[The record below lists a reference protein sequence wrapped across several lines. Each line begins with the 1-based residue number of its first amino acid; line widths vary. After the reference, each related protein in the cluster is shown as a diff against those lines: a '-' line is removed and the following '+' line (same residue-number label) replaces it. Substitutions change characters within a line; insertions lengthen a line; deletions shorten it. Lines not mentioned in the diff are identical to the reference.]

1 MHSLTLFW
9 LAESVQWI
17 FEISTY
23 DVITADYIIIMSRAT
38 KVTGYHVMYDCS
50 AWFLWVIMS
59 SLCALCWLPSVK
71 KQNHD
76 FYFFFVRCILKQSL
90 DPVFVISR
98 IIKVSV
104 RVISLSLLLLLF
116 SYLFL
121 IYFPI
126 CGNDAVLVSN
136 DILPQNVYSSS
147 SALMNKRKFKEKKF
161 YIYL

>member
-1 MHSLTLFW
+1 MQTFSVNKVIQASQPNNDIVLISLSLSW

-104 RVISLSLLLLLF
+104 RVISLSLQLR
-116 SYLFL
+116 L
-121 IYFPI
+121 ITSASTLI
-126 CGNDAVLVSN
+126 IL
-136 DILPQNVYSSS
+136 DITKTSSHNCSFTCNV
-147 SALMNKRKFKEKKF
+147 
-161 YIYL
+161 